1 MFENMYGALQGGV
14 LSPDL
19 FEVLLSDT
27 SANLDS
33 AHVSDIQIP
42 YLLYMPT
49 KTEVVV
55 WVTVTS
61 SLRNI
66 SVRITVSTK
75 QSTRRVISGISKKLG
90 QVMSNTKN

>member
-33 AHVSDIQIP
+33 VHVSDIQIP

-66 SVRITVSTK
+66 FRTNYRFHKTKYQTGSVRP
-75 QSTRRVISGISKKLG
+75 
-90 QVMSNTKN
+90 